1 MAVIMEEHDR
11 IELRSDDVQEIIG
24 TPPRWIVRWG
34 TLVVTGAVFAM
45 VAMSFWVQYPDK
57 VRGRVT
63 ITSKIAAVR
72 VNAQKSDLISKI
84 YVEDGD
90 IVKEGDLLVEMQNA
104 ANFEDVEEL
113 EEFTKD
119 LNDADQFELLEFLSS
134 DFKQLEIGT
143 LQPLYAE
150 VQTNFEKFQFYEQN
164 KAAAKEITQV
174 KRQIQNINSGI
185 RIQKRQL
192 KDAKATE
199 KLEEIKY
206 ERLRNLRN
214 SNDIAPQKVEDQEKI
229 WIAAKTS
236 VKQIEDEINSRLLK
250 ISGLNKNIVDV
261 ESTSS
266 ETNNQ
271 NYINLRSSINNLI
284 GAIDRWNEENLLIA
298 AMDGKISM
306 VQNWSEKQYIE
317 QGKEIM
323 AILPE
328 NMEDNYFTQLF
339 IPIQGSG
346 RIAVG
351 QRVLLK
357 LDNYPYREFGQLEGE
372 VIELPGLS
380 REEGLPV
387 KIKLINGLITRSG
400 KALKMEQEMRG
411 NGEIITENR
420 SVFVRIFENVVKPL
434 FQE

>member
-1 MAVIMEEHDR
+1 MEEHER

-24 TPPRWIVRWG
+24 TPPRMIVRWG
-34 TLVVTGAVFAM
+34 TLVVTGAVFVM
-45 VAMSFWVQYPDK
+45 VALSFWVQYPDK

-84 YVEDGD
+84 HVEDGD
-90 IVKEGDLLVEMQNA
+90 KVKEGDLLVEMQSA

-119 LNDADQFELLEFLSS
+119 LNNADQSELLEFLSS
-134 DFKQLEIGT
+134 DFRQLEIGT

-150 VQTNFEKFQFYEQN
+150 MQTNFDKFQFYEQN

-185 RIQKRQL
+185 RIQKRKL
-192 KDAKATE
+192 KDAKATQ

-229 WIAAKTS
+229 WIAARTR
-236 VKQIEDEINSRLLK
+236 VKEIEDEINSRLLQ
-250 ISGLNKNIVDV
+250 ISGLNKNIGSV
-261 ESTSS
+261 ESTDS
-266 ETNNQ
+266 ETNNE

-298 AMDGKISM
+298 AMNGKISM

-328 NMEDNYFTQLF
+328 DLEDNYFTQLF
-339 IPIQGSG
+339 IPIRGSG
-346 RIAVG
+346 RIEVG

-357 LDNYPYREFGQLEGE
+357 LDDYPYREFGQLEGV
-372 VIELPGLS
+372 VIEPPGLQ

-387 KIKLINGLITRSG
+387 KIKLINGLITQS
-400 KALKMEQEMRG
+400 KKVLKLEQELRG
-411 NGEIITENR
+411 EGAIITENR
-420 SVFVRIFENVVKPL
+420 SVFVRIFENVIKPL
-434 FQE
+434 LQE

>member
-1 MAVIMEEHDR
+1 MEEHER

-24 TPPRWIVRWG
+24 TPPRMIVRWG
-34 TLVVTGAVFAM
+34 TLVVTGAVFVM
-45 VAMSFWVQYPDK
+45 VALSFWVQYPDK

-84 YVEDGD
+84 HVEDGD
-90 IVKEGDLLVEMQNA
+90 KVKEGDLLVEMQSA
-104 ANFEDVEEL
+104 ANFEDIEEL

-119 LNDADQFELLEFLSS
+119 LNNADQSELLEFLSS
-134 DFKQLEIGT
+134 DFRQLEIGT

-150 VQTNFEKFQFYEQN
+150 MQTNFDKFQFYEQN

-185 RIQKRQL
+185 RIQKRKL
-192 KDAKATE
+192 KDAKATQ

-229 WIAAKTS
+229 WIAARTR
-236 VKQIEDEINSRLLK
+236 VKEIEDEINSRLLQ
-250 ISGLNKNIVDV
+250 ISGLNKNIGSV
-261 ESTSS
+261 ESTDS
-266 ETNNQ
+266 ETNNE

-298 AMDGKISM
+298 AMNGKISM

-328 NMEDNYFTQLF
+328 DLEDNYFTQLF
-339 IPIQGSG
+339 IPIRGSG
-346 RIAVG
+346 RIEVG

-357 LDNYPYREFGQLEGE
+357 LDNYPYREFGQLEGV
-372 VIELPGLS
+372 VIEPPGLQ

-387 KIKLINGLITRSG
+387 KIKLINGLITQS
-400 KALKMEQEMRG
+400 KKVLKLEQELRG
-411 NGEIITENR
+411 EGAIITENR
-420 SVFVRIFENVVKPL
+420 SVFVRIFENVIKPL
-434 FQE
+434 LQE

>member
-1 MAVIMEEHDR
+1 MEEHNR

-34 TLVVTGAVFAM
+34 TLVVTGAIFSM
-45 VAMSFWVQYPDK
+45 VAMSLWVQYPDK
-57 VRGRVT
+57 VRGRVS
-63 ITSKIAAVR
+63 ITTKIAPVR

-84 YVEDGD
+84 CVEDGD
-90 IVKEGDLLVEMQNA
+90 NVKEGDLLVEMQSA

-113 EEFTKD
+113 EEFTND
-119 LNDADQFELLEFLSS
+119 LNNADQSELLEFISS

-143 LQPLYAE
+143 LQPLHAE
-150 VQTNFEKFQFYEQN
+150 VQMNFENFQFYEQN
-164 KAAAKEITQV
+164 KAAAKEI
-174 KRQIQNINSGI
+174 IQYKNQMTGINSGI
-185 RIQKRQL
+185 KIQNRKL
-192 KDAKATE
+192 TDAKKSE
-199 KLEEIKY
+199 KLERNKYNRIKT
-206 ERLRNLRN
+206 LVA
-214 SNDIAPQKVEDQEKI
+214 SNDKSPQELENQEKI
-229 WIAAKTS
+229 WISSQTR
-236 VKQIEDEINSRLLK
+236 VKEIEDEINQRMLR
-250 ISGLNKNIVDV
+250 ISGLQKNITDIQ
-261 ESTSS
+261 SSSS

-271 NYINLRSSINNLI
+271 NYINLRSSINNLV

-298 AMDGKISM
+298 AMPGKISM

-323 AILPE
+323 VILPE
-328 NMEDNYFTQLF
+328 NKKDNYFTQLF
-339 IPIQGSG
+339 IPVQGSG
-346 RIAVG
+346 RIQKG

-357 LDNYPYREFGQLEGE
+357 LDNFPYREFGQLEGE
-372 VIELPGLS
+372 VIDLPGLS

-387 KIKLINGLITRSG
+387 KIKLINGLITQSE
-400 KALKMEQEMRG
+400 KELKLEQELLG

>member
-1 MAVIMEEHDR
+1 MEEHER

-24 TPPRWIVRWG
+24 TPPRMIVRWG
-34 TLVVTGAVFAM
+34 TLVVTGAVFVM
-45 VAMSFWVQYPDK
+45 VALSFWVQYPDK

-84 YVEDGD
+84 HVEDGD
-90 IVKEGDLLVEMQNA
+90 KVKEGDLLVEMQSA

-119 LNDADQFELLEFLSS
+119 LNNADQSELLEFLSS
-134 DFKQLEIGT
+134 DFRQLEIGT

-150 VQTNFEKFQFYEQN
+150 MQTNFDKFQFYEQN

-185 RIQKRQL
+185 RIQKRKL
-192 KDAKATE
+192 KDAKATQ

-229 WIAAKTS
+229 WIAARTR
-236 VKQIEDEINSRLLK
+236 VKEIEDEINSRLLQ
-250 ISGLNKNIVDV
+250 ISGLNKNIGSV
-261 ESTSS
+261 ESTDS
-266 ETNNQ
+266 ETNNE

-298 AMDGKISM
+298 AMNGKVSM

-328 NMEDNYFTQLF
+328 DLEDNYFTQLF
-339 IPIQGSG
+339 IPIRGSG
-346 RIAVG
+346 RIEVC

-357 LDNYPYREFGQLEGE
+357 LDNYPYREFGQLEGV
-372 VIELPGLS
+372 VIEPPGLQ

-387 KIKLINGLITRSG
+387 KIKLINGLITQS
-400 KALKMEQEMRG
+400 KKVLKLEQELRG
-411 NGEIITENR
+411 EGAIITENR
-420 SVFVRIFENVVKPL
+420 SVFVRIFENVIKPL
-434 FQE
+434 LQE

>member
-1 MAVIMEEHDR
+1 MEEHER

-24 TPPRWIVRWG
+24 TPPRMIVRWG
-34 TLVVTGAVFAM
+34 TLVVTGAVFVM
-45 VAMSFWVQYPDK
+45 VALSFWVQYPDK

-84 YVEDGD
+84 HVEDGD
-90 IVKEGDLLVEMQNA
+90 KVKEGDLLVEMQSA

-119 LNDADQFELLEFLSS
+119 LNNADQSELLEFLSS
-134 DFKQLEIGT
+134 DFRQLEIGT

-150 VQTNFEKFQFYEQN
+150 MQTNFDKFQFYEQN

-185 RIQKRQL
+185 RIQKRKL
-192 KDAKATE
+192 KDAKATQ

-229 WIAAKTS
+229 WIAARTR
-236 VKQIEDEINSRLLK
+236 VKEIEDEINSRLLQ
-250 ISGLNKNIVDV
+250 ISGLNKNIGSV
-261 ESTSS
+261 ESTDS
-266 ETNNQ
+266 ETNNE

-298 AMDGKISM
+298 AMNGKISM

-328 NMEDNYFTQLF
+328 DLEDNYFTQLF
-339 IPIQGSG
+339 IPIRGSG
-346 RIAVG
+346 RIEVG

-357 LDNYPYREFGQLEGE
+357 LDNYPYREFGQLEGV
-372 VIELPGLS
+372 VIEPPGLQ

-387 KIKLINGLITRSG
+387 KIKLINGLITQS
-400 KALKMEQEMRG
+400 KKVLKLEQELRG
-411 NGEIITENR
+411 EGAIITENR
-420 SVFVRIFENVVKPL
+420 SVFVRIFENVIKPL
-434 FQE
+434 LQE

>member
-1 MAVIMEEHDR
+1 MEEHER

-34 TLVVTGAVFAM
+34 TLVVAGAVCAM
-45 VAMSFWVQYPDK
+45 LAMSFWVQYPDK

-72 VNAQKSDLISKI
+72 VNAQKSDLISRI
-84 YVEDGD
+84 YVKDGD
-90 IVKEGDLLVEMQNA
+90 KVEEGDLLVLMQNA

-119 LNDADQFELLEFLSS
+119 LNSADQSELLEFISS

-150 VQTNFEKFQFYEQN
+150 LQTNFENFQFYEQN

-185 RIQKRQL
+185 RIQQRKL
-192 KDAKATE
+192 KDAKTTV
-199 KLEEIKY
+199 KLEKRKY
-206 ERLRNLRN
+206 ERYRTLKNQNTL
-214 SNDIAPQKVEDQEKI
+214 AEQELEDQEKI
-229 WIAAKTS
+229 WIATKTR
-236 VKQIEDEINSRLLK
+236 VKEIEDEINSRLLL
-250 ISGLNKNIVDV
+250 ISGLHKNIGDV
-261 ESTSS
+261 ESTNS

-298 AMDGKISM
+298 AMHGKISM
-306 VQNWSEKQYIE
+306 VQNWSEKNYIE

-323 AILPE
+323 AILPVD
-328 NMEDNYFTQLF
+328 NEDNYFTQLF

-346 RIAVG
+346 RIKEG

-357 LDNYPYREFGQLEGE
+357 LDNFPYREFGQLDGI
-372 VIELPGLS
+372 VLDLPGLP

-387 KIKLINGLITRSG
+387 KIKLTNGLTTRSD
-400 KALKMEQEMRG
+400 KVLKLEQELRG
-411 NGEIITENR
+411 EGAIITEDR
-420 SVFVRIFENVVKPL
+420 SVFIRIFENVIKPL
-434 FQE
+434 LQES

>member
-1 MAVIMEEHDR
+1 MEEHER

-24 TPPRWIVRWG
+24 TPPRMIVRWG
-34 TLVVTGAVFAM
+34 TLVVTGAVLVM
-45 VAMSFWVQYPDK
+45 VALSFWVQYPDK

-84 YVEDGD
+84 HVEDGD
-90 IVKEGDLLVEMQNA
+90 KVKEGDLLVEMQSA

-119 LNDADQFELLEFLSS
+119 LNNADQSELLEFLSS
-134 DFKQLEIGT
+134 DFRQLEIGT

-150 VQTNFEKFQFYEQN
+150 MQTNFNKFQFYEQN

-185 RIQKRQL
+185 RIQKRKL
-192 KDAKATE
+192 KDAKATQ

-229 WIAAKTS
+229 WIAARTR
-236 VKQIEDEINSRLLK
+236 VKEIEDEINSRLLQ
-250 ISGLNKNIVDV
+250 ISGLNKNIGSV
-261 ESTSS
+261 ESTDS
-266 ETNNQ
+266 ETNNE

-298 AMDGKISM
+298 AMNGKISM

-328 NMEDNYFTQLF
+328 DLEDNYFTQLF
-339 IPIQGSG
+339 IPIRGSG
-346 RIAVG
+346 RIEVG

-357 LDNYPYREFGQLEGE
+357 LDNYPYREFGQLEGV
-372 VIELPGLS
+372 VIEPPGLQ

-387 KIKLINGLITRSG
+387 KIKLINGLITQS
-400 KALKMEQEMRG
+400 KKVLKLEQELRG
-411 NGEIITENR
+411 EGAIITENR

-434 FQE
+434 LQES

>member
-1 MAVIMEEHDR
+1 MEEHDR

-34 TLVVTGAVFAM
+34 TLVVTGAVFVM

-84 YVEDGD
+84 HVEHGNK
-90 IVKEGDLLVEMQNA
+90 VKEGQLLVEMQSA

-119 LNDADQFELLEFLSS
+119 LNNADQSELLEFLSS

-150 VQTNFEKFQFYEQN
+150 LQTNFEKFQFYEQN

-174 KRQIQNINSGI
+174 RRQIQNINSGI
-185 RIQKRQL
+185 RIQNRKL
-192 KDAKATE
+192 KDAKASAD
-199 KLEEIKY
+199 LEEIKY
-206 ERLRNLRN
+206 ERYRKLRN
-214 SNDIAPQKVEDQEKI
+214 SNDIAPQIVEDQEKV
-229 WIAAKTS
+229 WIASRTR
-236 VKQIEDEINSRLLK
+236 VKEIEDEINSRLLQ
-250 ISGLNKNIVDV
+250 ISGLNKNIGSV
-261 ESTSS
+261 ESTNS

-284 GAIDRWNEENLLIA
+284 GAIDRWNEENLLVA

-328 NMEDNYFTQLF
+328 YNEDNYFTQLF

-346 RIAVG
+346 RIKEG

-357 LDNYPYREFGQLEGE
+357 LDNFPYREFGQLEGE
-372 VIELPGLS
+372 VIEPPGLQ

-387 KIKLINGLITRSG
+387 KIKLMNGLITQS
-400 KALKMEQEMRG
+400 KKNLKMEQELLG

-434 FQE
+434 LQE

>member
-1 MAVIMEEHDR
+1 MEEHDR

-57 VRGRVT
+57 VRGRVA
-63 ITSKIAAVR
+63 ITTKIAPVR
-72 VNAQKSDLISKI
+72 VNAQKSGLISEI
-84 YVEDGD
+84 HVEDGNK
-90 IVKEGDLLVEMQNA
+90 VEEGDLLVLMQNA
-104 ANFEDVEEL
+104 ANYEDVEEL

-134 DFKQLEIGT
+134 DFKQLELGS
-143 LQPLYAE
+143 LQNLYAE

-174 KRQIQNINSGI
+174 KREIQNIKSGI
-185 RIQKRQL
+185 NIQRRKL
-192 KDAKATE
+192 KDAQATE
-199 KLEEIKY
+199 NLEKNKY
-206 ERLRNLRN
+206 ERFRTLKNQNTL
-214 SNDIAPQKVEDQEKI
+214 SEQKLEDQEKI
-229 WIAAKTS
+229 WIAAKTR
-236 VKQIEDEINSRLLK
+236 VKEIEDEINSRWLQ
-250 ISGLNKNIVDV
+250 ISGLNKNIGSV
-261 ESTSS
+261 ESANS

-328 NMEDNYFTQLF
+328 GSEDNYFTQLF

-346 RIAVG
+346 RIEVG

-357 LDNYPYREFGQLEGE
+357 LDNFPYREFGQLDGE
-372 VIELPGLS
+372 VIDLPGLP

-387 KIKLINGLITRSG
+387 KIKLTNGLITRSG
-400 KALKMEQEMRG
+400 KVLKLEQELRG
-411 NGEIITENR
+411 EGAIITENR
-420 SVFVRIFENVVKPL
+420 SVFVRIFENVIKPL
-434 FQE
+434 LQES

>member
-1 MAVIMEEHDR
+1 MEEHDR

-34 TLVVTGAVFAM
+34 TLVVTGAVLAM
-45 VAMSFWVQYPDK
+45 VAMSFYVQYPDK
-57 VRGRVT
+57 VRGRVK

-90 IVKEGDLLVEMQNA
+90 KVQAGDLLVIMQNA

-185 RIQKRQL
+185 RIQNRQL

-199 KLEEIKY
+199 RLEQNKY
-206 ERLRNLRN
+206 ERFRTLKNQN
-214 SNDIAPQKVEDQEKI
+214 SLAEQDLEDQEKI
-229 WIAAKTS
+229 WIAAKTR
-236 VKQIEDEINSRLLK
+236 VKEIEDEINSRLLQ
-250 ISGLNKNIVDV
+250 ISGLNKSIVDV
-261 ESTSS
+261 ESTDS

-271 NYINLRSSINNLI
+271 NYINLRNSINNLI

-328 NMEDNYFTQLF
+328 NMADNYFTQLF

-346 RIAVG
+346 KIEVG

-357 LDNYPYREFGQLEGE
+357 LDNYPYREFGQLDGE
-372 VIELPGLS
+372 VIELPGLP

-387 KIKLINGLITRSG
+387 KIKLTNGLVTRSQRV
-400 KALKMEQEMRG
+400 LKMEQEMRG

-420 SVFVRIFENVVKPL
+420 SVFVRIFENVIKPL

>member
-1 MAVIMEEHDR
+1 MEEHDR

-34 TLVVTGAVFAM
+34 TLVVAGAVFAM

-57 VRGRVT
+57 VRGRVS
-63 ITSKIAAVR
+63 ITTKIAPVR

-84 YVEDGD
+84 YVEDGEK
-90 IVKEGDLLVEMQNA
+90 VEEGDLLVLMQNA

-113 EEFTKD
+113 EEFSKD
-119 LNDADQFELLEFLSS
+119 LNNADQSELLEFLSS

-174 KRQIQNINSGI
+174 KRQIQNINAGI
-185 RIQKRQL
+185 RIQNRKL
-192 KDAKATE
+192 KDAKATQ

-214 SNDIAPQKVEDQEKI
+214 SNDISPQKVEDQEKI
-229 WIAAKTS
+229 WIASRTR
-236 VKQIEDEINSRLLK
+236 VKEIEDEINSRLLQ
-250 ISGLNKNIVDV
+250 ISGLNKNIGDV
-261 ESTSS
+261 ESSDS

-306 VQNWSEKQYIE
+306 VQNWSEKNYIE

-323 AILPE
+323 AILPQDI
-328 NMEDNYFTQLF
+328 EDNYFTQLF
-339 IPIQGSG
+339 IPVQGSG
-346 RIAVG
+346 RIEIG

-357 LDNYPYREFGQLEGE
+357 LDNFPYREFGQLDG
-372 VIELPGLS
+372 VVLELPGLP

-387 KIKLINGLITRSG
+387 KIKLTNGLITRSD
-400 KALKMEQEMRG
+400 KVLKLEQELRG
-411 NGEIITENR
+411 EGAIITEDR
-420 SVFVRIFENVVKPL
+420 SVFVRIFENVIKPL
-434 FQE
+434 LQES

>member
-1 MAVIMEEHDR
+1 MEEHDR

-34 TLVVTGAVFAM
+34 TLVVTSAVFAL

-63 ITSKIAAVR
+63 ITSKIAPVR
-72 VNAQKSDLISKI
+72 VNAQKSELISKI
-84 YVEDGD
+84 YVKDGD
-90 IVKEGDLLVEMQNA
+90 QVQEGDVLVLMQNP

-119 LNDADQFELLEFLSS
+119 LNDADQTELLEFLPS

-143 LQPLYAE
+143 LQNLYAE

-164 KAAAKEITQV
+164 KAAAKEIAQV
-174 KRQIQNINSGI
+174 KRQILNINSGI
-185 RIQKRQL
+185 RIQQRKL
-192 KDAKATE
+192 KDAKKTE
-199 KLEEIKY
+199 KIEKTQY
-206 ERLRNLRN
+206 ERYRTLRNQNTFTTQQLEN
-214 SNDIAPQKVEDQEKI
+214 QEKI
-229 WIAAKTS
+229 WIAAKTR
-236 VKQIEDEINSRLLK
+236 VKEIEDEINSRLLQ

-261 ESTSS
+261 ESSNS

-284 GAIDRWNEENLLIA
+284 GAIDRWNEENLLLA
-298 AMDGKISM
+298 AIDGKVSM

-328 NMEDNYFTQLF
+328 NMEDSYFTQLF

-346 RIAVG
+346 RIKVG
-351 QRVLLK
+351 QRVLIK
-357 LDNYPYREFGQLEGE
+357 LDNYPYREFGQVDGE

-387 KIKLINGLITRSG
+387 KIKLTNGLTTQSG
-400 KALKMEQEMRG
+400 KVLKMEQEVRG

-420 SVFVRIFENVVKPL
+420 SVFVRIFENVIKPL
-434 FQE
+434 FDQ

>member
-1 MAVIMEEHDR
+1 MEEHNR

-34 TLVVTGAVFAM
+34 TLVVTVAIFSM
-45 VAMSFWVQYPDK
+45 VAMSLWVQYPDK
-57 VRGRVT
+57 VRGRVS
-63 ITSKIAAVR
+63 ITTKIAPVR

-84 YVEDGD
+84 WVEDGD
-90 IVKEGDLLVEMQNA
+90 NVKEGDLLVEMQSA

-113 EEFTKD
+113 EEFTND
-119 LNDADQFELLEFLSS
+119 LNNADQSELLEFISS

-143 LQPLYAE
+143 LQPLHAE
-150 VQTNFEKFQFYEQN
+150 VQMNFENFQFYEQN
-164 KAAAKEITQV
+164 KAAAKEI
-174 KRQIQNINSGI
+174 IQYKNQMTGINSGI
-185 RIQKRQL
+185 KIQNRKL
-192 KDAKATE
+192 TDAKKSE
-199 KLEEIKY
+199 KLERNKYNRIKT
-206 ERLRNLRN
+206 LVA
-214 SNDIAPQKVEDQEKI
+214 SNDKSPQELENQEKI
-229 WIAAKTS
+229 WISSQTR
-236 VKQIEDEINSRLLK
+236 VKEIEDEINQRMLR
-250 ISGLNKNIVDV
+250 ISGLQKNITDIQ
-261 ESTSS
+261 SSSS

-271 NYINLRSSINNLI
+271 NYINLRSSINNLV

-298 AMDGKISM
+298 AMPGKISM

-323 AILPE
+323 VILPE
-328 NMEDNYFTQLF
+328 NKKDNYFTQLF
-339 IPIQGSG
+339 IPVQGSG
-346 RIAVG
+346 RIQKG

-357 LDNYPYREFGQLEGE
+357 LDNFPYREFGQLEGE
-372 VIELPGLS
+372 VIDLPGLS

-387 KIKLINGLITRSG
+387 KIKLINGLITQSE
-400 KALKMEQEMRG
+400 KELKLEQELLG

>member
-1 MAVIMEEHDR
+1 MEEHDR

-34 TLVVTGAVFAM
+34 TLVVTGAVLAM

-57 VRGRVT
+57 VSGRVA

-84 YVEDGD
+84 YVKHGD
-90 IVKEGDLLVEMQNA
+90 RVKEGDLLVEMQSA

-119 LNDADQFELLEFLSS
+119 LNNADQAELQEFLPS

-150 VQTNFEKFQFYEQN
+150 LQTNFEKFQFFEN
-164 KAAAKEITQV
+164 NNAAAKEVVQYKNQMNT
-174 KRQIQNINSGI
+174 INSGI
-185 RIQKRQL
+185 KIQDRKLQNAR
-192 KDAKATE
+192 KTE
-199 KLEEIKY
+199 KLEKKKY
-206 ERLRNLRN
+206 ERFRTLRNQN
-214 SNDIAPQKVEDQEKI
+214 TFSPQKLEDQEKI
-229 WIAAKTS
+229 LIAAQTR
-236 VKQIEDEINSRLLK
+236 VKEIEDQINQRMLL
-250 ISGLNKNIVDV
+250 ISGLQKNIVDIQ
-261 ESTSS
+261 SSSS
-266 ETNNQ
+266 ETNNE
-271 NYINLRSSINNLI
+271 NYIKLRNGINNLI

-298 AMDGKISM
+298 AMDGKVSM
-306 VQNWSEKQYIE
+306 VQNWSEKNYIE

-323 AILPE
+323 AILPL
-328 NMEDNYFTQLF
+328 NTEDDYFTQLF

-346 RIAVG
+346 RIKVG

-357 LDNYPYREFGQLEGE
+357 LDNYPYREFGQLDGE
-372 VIELPGLS
+372 VIELPGLP

-387 KIKLINGLITRSG
+387 KIKLTNGLITQSG
-400 KALKMEQEMRG
+400 KILKIEQEVRG

-420 SVFVRIFENVVKPL
+420 SVFARIFENVIKPL

>member
-1 MAVIMEEHDR
+1 MEEHDR

-34 TLVVTGAVFAM
+34 TLVVTGAVFAL

-63 ITSKIAAVR
+63 ITSKIAPVR
-72 VNAQKSDLISKI
+72 VNAQKSELISKI
-84 YVEDGD
+84 YVKDGD
-90 IVKEGDLLVEMQNA
+90 QVQEGDILVLMQNS

-119 LNDADQFELLEFLSS
+119 LNDADQSELLEFLPS
-134 DFKQLEIGT
+134 DFKQLEIGS
-143 LQPLYAE
+143 LQNLYAQ

-164 KAAAKEITQV
+164 RAAAKEITQV
-174 KRQIQNINSGI
+174 RRQIKNINSGI
-185 RIQKRQL
+185 RIQQRKL
-192 KDAKATE
+192 KDAKTTE
-199 KLEEIKY
+199 RLEKDKY
-206 ERLRNLRN
+206 ERFRTLRNQN
-214 SNDIAPQKVEDQEKI
+214 TFSNQKLEDQEKI
-229 WIAAKTS
+229 WIAAKTR
-236 VKQIEDEINSRLLK
+236 VKEIEDEINSRLLQ
-250 ISGLNKNIVDV
+250 ISGLNKDIVDV
-261 ESTSS
+261 QSSNS

-284 GAIDRWNEENLLIA
+284 GAIDQWNEENLLIA
-298 AMDGKISM
+298 AIDGKVSM

-323 AILPE
+323 AIIPE
-328 NMEDNYFTQLF
+328 TMEDSYFTQLF

-346 RIAVG
+346 RIKVG
-351 QRVLLK
+351 QRVLIK
-357 LDNYPYREFGQLEGE
+357 LDNYPYREFGQVDGE

-387 KIKLINGLITRSG
+387 KIKLTNGLTTQSG
-400 KALKMEQEMRG
+400 KDLKMEQEVRG
-411 NGEIITENR
+411 DGEIITENR
-420 SVFVRIFENVVKPL
+420 SVFVRIFENVIKPL
-434 FQE
+434 FDQ

>member
-1 MAVIMEEHDR
+1 MEEHDR

-34 TLVVTGAVFAM
+34 TIVVTGAVLAM
-45 VAMSFWVQYPDK
+45 LAMSFYVQYPDK

-72 VNAQKSDLISKI
+72 VNAQKSDLISEI
-84 YVEDGD
+84 HVEDGD
-90 IVKEGDLLVEMQNA
+90 KVKEGDLLVEMQSA

-119 LNDADQFELLEFLSS
+119 LNNADQSELLEFLSS
-134 DFKQLEIGT
+134 DFRQLEIGT

-150 VQTNFEKFQFYEQN
+150 VQTNFNKFQFYEQN

-185 RIQKRQL
+185 RIQKRKL
-192 KDAKATE
+192 KDAKATQ

-229 WIAAKTS
+229 WIAARTR
-236 VKQIEDEINSRLLK
+236 VKEIEDEINSRLLQ
-250 ISGLNKNIVDV
+250 ISGLNKNIGSV
-261 ESTSS
+261 ESTDS
-266 ETNNQ
+266 ETNNE

-298 AMDGKISM
+298 AMNGKISM

-328 NMEDNYFTQLF
+328 DLEDNYFTQLF
-339 IPIQGSG
+339 IPIRGSG
-346 RIAVG
+346 RIEVG

-357 LDNYPYREFGQLEGE
+357 LDNYPYREFGQLEGV
-372 VIELPGLS
+372 VIEPPGLQ

-387 KIKLINGLITRSG
+387 KIKLINGLITQS
-400 KALKMEQEMRG
+400 KKNLKLEQELRG
-411 NGEIITENR
+411 EGAIITENR
-420 SVFVRIFENVVKPL
+420 SVFVRIFENVIKPL
-434 FQE
+434 LQKS

>member
-1 MAVIMEEHDR
+1 MEEHER

-24 TPPRWIVRWG
+24 TPPRMIVRWG
-34 TLVVTGAVFAM
+34 TLVVTGAVFVM
-45 VAMSFWVQYPDK
+45 VALSFWVQYPDK

-84 YVEDGD
+84 HVEDGD
-90 IVKEGDLLVEMQNA
+90 KVKEGDLLVEMQSA

-119 LNDADQFELLEFLSS
+119 LNNADQSELLEFLSS
-134 DFKQLEIGT
+134 DFRQLEIGT

-150 VQTNFEKFQFYEQN
+150 MQTNFDKFQFYEQN

-185 RIQKRQL
+185 RIQKRKL
-192 KDAKATE
+192 KDAKATQ

-229 WIAAKTS
+229 WIAARTR
-236 VKQIEDEINSRLLK
+236 VKEIEDEINSRLLQ
-250 ISGLNKNIVDV
+250 ISGLNKNIGSV
-261 ESTSS
+261 ESTDS
-266 ETNNQ
+266 ETNNE

-298 AMDGKISM
+298 AMNGKVSM

-328 NMEDNYFTQLF
+328 DLEDNYFTQLF
-339 IPIQGSG
+339 IPIRGSG
-346 RIAVG
+346 RIEVG

-357 LDNYPYREFGQLEGE
+357 LDNYPYREFGQLEGV
-372 VIELPGLS
+372 VIEPPGLQ

-387 KIKLINGLITRSG
+387 KIKLINGLITQS
-400 KALKMEQEMRG
+400 KKVLKLEQELRG
-411 NGEIITENR
+411 EGAIITENR
-420 SVFVRIFENVVKPL
+420 SVFVRIFENVIKPL
-434 FQE
+434 LQE

>member
-1 MAVIMEEHDR
+1 MEEHER

-24 TPPRWIVRWG
+24 TPPRMIVRWG
-34 TLVVTGAVFAM
+34 TLVVTGAVFVM
-45 VAMSFWVQYPDK
+45 VALSFWVQYPDK

-84 YVEDGD
+84 HVEDGD
-90 IVKEGDLLVEMQNA
+90 KVKEGDLLVEMQSA

-119 LNDADQFELLEFLSS
+119 LNNADQSELLEFLSS
-134 DFKQLEIGT
+134 DFRQLEIGT

-150 VQTNFEKFQFYEQN
+150 MQTNFDKFQFYEQN

-174 KRQIQNINSGI
+174 KRQIQNINAGI
-185 RIQKRQL
+185 RIQKRKL
-192 KDAKATE
+192 KDAKETE
-199 KLEEIKY
+199 KLEKVNY
-206 ERLRNLRN
+206 ERLRNLKN
-214 SNDIAPQKVEDQEKI
+214 SNDVAPQKVDNQEKV
-229 WIAAKTS
+229 WIAARTR
-236 VKQIEDEINSRLLK
+236 VKEIEDEINSRLLQ
-250 ISGLNKNIVDV
+250 ISGLNKNIGSV
-261 ESTSS
+261 ESTDS

-298 AMDGKISM
+298 AMNGKISM

-328 NMEDNYFTQLF
+328 DLEDNYFTQLF
-339 IPIQGSG
+339 IPIRGSG
-346 RIAVG
+346 RIEVG

-357 LDNYPYREFGQLEGE
+357 LDNYPYREFGQLEGV
-372 VIELPGLS
+372 VIEPPGLQ

-387 KIKLINGLITRSG
+387 KIKLINGLITQS
-400 KALKMEQEMRG
+400 KKVLKLEQELRG
-411 NGEIITENR
+411 EGAIITENR
-420 SVFVRIFENVVKPL
+420 SVFVRIFENVIKPL
-434 FQE
+434 LQK

>member
-1 MAVIMEEHDR
+1 MEEHER

-34 TLVVTGAVFAM
+34 TLVVAGAVFAM

-57 VRGRVT
+57 VRGRVS
-63 ITSKIAAVR
+63 ITTKIAPVR
-72 VNAQKSDLISKI
+72 VNAQKSDLISRI

-90 IVKEGDLLVEMQNA
+90 KVEEGDLLVLMQNA
-104 ANFEDVEEL
+104 ANYEDVEEL

-119 LNDADQFELLEFLSS
+119 LNNADQSELLEFLSS
-134 DFKQLEIGT
+134 DFRQLEIGT

-174 KRQIQNINSGI
+174 KRQIDNIGAGI
-185 RIQKRQL
+185 KIQERKLDDALQTL
-192 KDAKATE
+192 ELEKDR
-199 KLEEIKY
+199 Y
-206 ERLRNLRN
+206 ERSRTAWKNN
-214 SNDIAPQKVEDQEKI
+214 VIATVEFENQKKI
-229 WIAAKTS
+229 WISAKTR
-236 VKQIEDEINSRLLK
+236 VKEIEDEVNQRLLQ
-250 ISGLNKNIVDV
+250 ISGLRKNITDTENTNV
-261 ESTSS
+261 
-266 ETNNQ
+266 ETNNE

-298 AMDGKISM
+298 AMPGKISM
-306 VQNWSEKQYIE
+306 VQNWSEKNYIE

-323 AILPE
+323 VILPE
-328 NMEDNYFTQLF
+328 NKEDNYFTQLF
-339 IPIQGSG
+339 IPVQGSG
-346 RIAVG
+346 RIEIG

-357 LDNYPYREFGQLEGE
+357 LDNFPYREFGQLEGE
-372 VIELPGLS
+372 VIDLPGLS

-387 KIKLINGLITRSG
+387 KIKLTNALITQSD
-400 KALKMEQEMRG
+400 KELKLEQELLG

-420 SVFVRIFENVVKPL
+420 SVFIRIFENVVKPL

>member
-1 MAVIMEEHDR
+1 MEEHDR

-34 TLVVTGAVFAM
+34 TLVVAGAVFAL

-57 VRGRVT
+57 VRGRVS
-63 ITSKIAAVR
+63 ITSKIAPVR

-90 IVKEGDLLVEMQNA
+90 KVTVGDLLVEMQNA
-104 ANFEDVEEL
+104 ANYEDVEEL

-119 LNDADQFELLEFLSS
+119 LNDADQSELLEFLSS
-134 DFKQLEIGT
+134 DFRQLEIGT

-174 KRQIQNINSGI
+174 KKQIQNINSGI

-192 KDAKATE
+192 KNAKTTE
-199 KLEEIKY
+199 KLEQNKY
-206 ERLRNLRN
+206 ERYRTLKNQN
-214 SNDIAPQKVEDQEKI
+214 SLAEQDLEDQEKI
-229 WIAAKTS
+229 WIAAKTQ
-236 VKQIEDEINSRLLK
+236 VKEIEDEINSRLLQ
-250 ISGLNKNIVDV
+250 ISGLNKNIGDV
-261 ESTSS
+261 ESSNS

-271 NYINLRSSINNLI
+271 NYINLRNSINNLI

-298 AMDGKISM
+298 AMDGKVSM

-328 NMEDNYFTQLF
+328 NMADNYFTQLF
-339 IPIQGSG
+339 IPVQGSG
-346 RIAVG
+346 RIEVG

-357 LDNYPYREFGQLEGE
+357 LDNFPHREFGQLEGE
-372 VIELPGLS
+372 VIETPGLS

-387 KIKLINGLITRSG
+387 KIKLTNGLITQSD
-400 KALKMEQEMRG
+400 KVLKMEQELLG
-411 NGEIITENR
+411 NGEIITEKR
-420 SVFVRIFENVVKPL
+420 SVFVRIFENVIKPL

>member
-1 MAVIMEEHDR
+1 MEEHNR

-34 TLVVTGAVFAM
+34 TLVVTGAIFSM
-45 VAMSFWVQYPDK
+45 VAMSLWVQYPDK
-57 VRGRVT
+57 VRGRVS
-63 ITSKIAAVR
+63 ITTKIAPVR

-84 YVEDGD
+84 WVEDGD
-90 IVKEGDLLVEMQNA
+90 NVKEGDLLVEMQSA

-113 EEFTKD
+113 EEFTND
-119 LNDADQFELLEFLSS
+119 LNNADQSELLEFISS

-143 LQPLYAE
+143 LQPLHAE
-150 VQTNFEKFQFYEQN
+150 VQMNFENFQFYEQN
-164 KAAAKEITQV
+164 KAAAKEI
-174 KRQIQNINSGI
+174 IQYKNQMTGINSGI
-185 RIQKRQL
+185 KIQNRKL
-192 KDAKATE
+192 TDAKKSE
-199 KLEEIKY
+199 KLERNKYNRIKT
-206 ERLRNLRN
+206 LVA
-214 SNDIAPQKVEDQEKI
+214 SNDKSPQELENQEKI
-229 WIAAKTS
+229 WISSQTR
-236 VKQIEDEINSRLLK
+236 VKEIEDEINQRMLR
-250 ISGLNKNIVDV
+250 ISGLQKNITDIQ
-261 ESTSS
+261 SSSS

-271 NYINLRSSINNLI
+271 NYINLRSSINNLV

-298 AMDGKISM
+298 AMPGKISM

-323 AILPE
+323 VILPE
-328 NMEDNYFTQLF
+328 NKKDNYFTQLF
-339 IPIQGSG
+339 IPVQGSG
-346 RIAVG
+346 RIQKG

-357 LDNYPYREFGQLEGE
+357 LDNFPYREFGQLEGE
-372 VIELPGLS
+372 VIDLPGLS

-387 KIKLINGLITRSG
+387 KIKLINGLITQSE
-400 KALKMEQEMRG
+400 KELKLEQELLG

>member
-1 MAVIMEEHDR
+1 MEEHDR

-34 TLVVTGAVFAM
+34 TLVVTIAVMVM

-63 ITSKIAAVR
+63 ITSKVAAVR
-72 VNAQKSDLISKI
+72 VNAQKSDLISEI
-84 YVEDGD
+84 YVKHGD
-90 IVKEGDLLVEMQNA
+90 KVKAGDLLVLMQNA

-119 LNDADQFELLEFLSS
+119 LNDADQSELLEFLSS

-143 LQPLYAE
+143 LQNLYAE
-150 VQTNFEKFQFYEQN
+150 MQTNFEKFQFYEQN
-164 KAAAKEITQV
+164 KAAAKEINQV
-174 KRQIQNINSGI
+174 KKEIQNINSGI
-185 RIQKRQL
+185 RIQNRKL
-192 KDAKATE
+192 KDAKATQ
-199 KLEEIKY
+199 KLEEVKY

-214 SNDIAPQKVEDQEKI
+214 SNDIAPQVVEDQEKV
-229 WIAAKTS
+229 WIAARTR
-236 VKQIEDEINSRLLK
+236 VKEIEDEINSRLLQ
-250 ISGLNKNIVDV
+250 ISGLNKNIGNV
-261 ESTSS
+261 ESTNS

-284 GAIDRWNEENLLIA
+284 GAIDRWNEENLLVA
-298 AMDGKISM
+298 AMNGKISM
-306 VQNWSEKQYIE
+306 VQNWSKKQYIE

-328 NMEDNYFTQLF
+328 GMADNYFTQLF

-346 RIAVG
+346 RIEVG

-357 LDNYPYREFGQLEGE
+357 LDNFPYREFGQLDGE
-372 VIELPGLS
+372 VLELPGLS

-387 KIKLINGLITRSG
+387 KIKLTNGLITRSN
-400 KALKMEQEMRG
+400 KVLNLEQELRG
-411 NGEIITENR
+411 EGAIITENR
-420 SVFVRIFENVVKPL
+420 SVFVRIFENVINPL
-434 FQE
+434 LRE

>member
-1 MAVIMEEHDR
+1 MEEHDR

-45 VAMSFWVQYPDK
+45 VGMSFWVQYPDK
-57 VRGRVT
+57 VRGRVA

-84 YVEDGD
+84 WVEDGD
-90 IVKEGDLLVEMQNA
+90 MVEAGDLLVEMQNA
-104 ANFEDVEEL
+104 ANYEDVEEL

-143 LQPLYAE
+143 LQNLYAE

-185 RIQKRQL
+185 RIQNRKL
-192 KDAKATE
+192 KDAKATQ
-199 KLEEIKY
+199 KLEQKKY
-206 ERLRNLRN
+206 ERFRTLKN
-214 SNDIAPQKVEDQEKI
+214 SNSLSDQELEDQEKV
-229 WIAAKTS
+229 WIATKTR
-236 VKQIEDEINSRLLK
+236 VKEIEDEINSRLLL
-250 ISGLNKNIVDV
+250 ISGLNKNIGDV
-261 ESTSS
+261 ESTNS

-298 AMDGKISM
+298 AMPGKVSM

-323 AILPE
+323 AILPD
-328 NMEDNYFTQLF
+328 NNEDNYFTQLF

-346 RIAVG
+346 RIEKG

-372 VIELPGLS
+372 VIDLPGLP

-387 KIKLINGLITRSG
+387 KIKLTNGLITQS
-400 KALKMEQEMRG
+400 KKELKMEQELRG
-411 NGEIITENR
+411 NGEIITEKR
-420 SVFVRIFENVVKPL
+420 SVFVRIFENVIKPL